1 MSRRHRS
8 EKRPIGVDAK
18 FQSRLIGQLI
28 NMITRRGKK
37 SLARSIVYGAIERV
51 SEKLGKGDPVELL
64 LTALENVQ
72 PKLEVKSRRVGGATY
87 QVPIE
92 IPYERQQ
99 TLAFRWLISFA
110 DGRKGI
116 SMKEALALEIIDA
129 YNNTGTAVKKR
140 DDVHKMAQANRAFA
154 HLNW

>member
-8 EKRPIGVDAK
+8 QRRVIAPDSK

-28 NMITRRGKK
+28 NMVTRRGKK
-37 SLARSIVYGAIERV
+37 SVARAIVYGVIERV
-51 SEKLGKGDPVELL
+51 SEKIGKGDPVELL
-64 LTALENVQ
+64 LVALENVQ

-92 IPYERQQ
+92 ISYERQQ
-99 TLAFRWLISFA
+99 TLAFRWLIDFA
-110 DGRKGI
+110 KGRKGLP
-116 SMKEALALEIIDA
+116 MEEALALEIIDA

-140 DDVHKMAQANRAFA
+140 EDVHKMAQANRAFA